1 VILALIMALAGV
13 MAVVFFGLSVL
24 VISVAGWL
32 WPSKDCAAIVETASH
47 PKGGRIGF
55 SRDAI

>member
-1 VILALIMALAGV
+1 MILVLIMTLAGV

-32 WPSKDCAAIVETASH
+32 WPSKDCAAILETASH
-47 PKGGRIGF
+47 PKAGGIGF